1 MKNNLKNKYVDK
13 IIEKN
18 KIEKNEDTN
27 ENEDIYQYLYNKD
40 DDDINKKTD
49 TNKIFTILE
58 QLEEKKDEYFELRKE
73 INNNLNS
80 LEKIN
85 KKLDELENKI
95 LKEKNEEYINLYKN
109 EIKNLL
115 KKKEKIIQSSKE
127 NIESFLSFF
136 EKNYKNN
143 KDEFDNIEEKIL
155 NKKEKTEDDKKVLLL
170 LNKIDKYDK
179 IINDLLELKRKFDI
193 DIEKNKIKKI
203 IRLENK
209 LYKKKL
215 KKIKD
220 IDEFKKIIKEYELFL
235 IENWNKLWLDKEKQK
250 EILVNFINDF
260 KERLTNEKRII
271 KETKEN
277 IKENIDEIKE
287 KVVSNEVVK
296 KIVENKT
303 IKKAKKIKD
312 KTIYSI
318 SKINEW
324 ILKKYNLT
332 DYNWDYN
339 DLLLD
344 FFVKFIIFMI
354 IVYYLF
360 KIDFIAQFTKIIY
373 WF

>member
-193 DIEKNKIKKI
+193 DIEEDKIQKI

>member
-18 KIEKNEDTN
+18 EIEKNEDTN
-27 ENEDIYQYLYNKD
+27 KNEDIYQYLYNKD

-109 EIKNLL
+109 EIKNLIE
-115 KKKEKIIQSSKE
+115 KKEKIIQSSKE

-143 KDEFDNIEEKIL
+143 KEKFDNIEEKIL

-179 IINDLLELKRKFDI
+179 IINNLLELKRKFDI
-193 DIEKNKIKKI
+193 DIEEDKIQKI
-203 IRLENK
+203 IRLENE

-235 IENWNKLWLDKEKQK
+235 IENWSKLWLDKEKQK